1 VGGVPAL
8 DSPRHDSSGRR
19 LLLALL
25 AVGRRL
31 KSRSAVGGLDSA
43 SVFVLHNVQGK
54 EPLRVSELAR
64 CMALDAS
71 TVSRHVMH
79 LVHRGYLIRTG
90 DPDDRRACRLR
101 LTDRGRALLEEAMA
115 ARVAIVDDAIA
126 HWPAHDRET
135 LTTLMTRLAADLD
148 RPEAD
153 LEAG

>member
-1 VGGVPAL
+1 MPAL

-25 AVGRRL
+25 TVGRRL

-43 SVFVLHNVQGK
+43 SVFVLHHVQGNQ
-54 EPLRVSELAR
+54 PLRVSDLAR

-79 LVHRGYLIRTG
+79 LVHRGYLARTG
-90 DPDDRRACRLR
+90 DPDDRRACRLQ
-101 LTDRGRALLEEAMA
+101 LTDRGRALLQEAMA
-115 ARVAIVDDAIA
+115 ARAAIVDDAIA
-126 HWPAHDRET
+126 HWPAQDRDI

-148 RPEAD
+148 RPVAD

>member
-1 VGGVPAL
+1 MPAPG
-8 DSPRHDSSGRR
+8 SPHEDTSGRR

-25 AVGRRL
+25 TVGRRL

-43 SVFVLHNVQGK
+43 SVFVLHNLRGN

-71 TVSRHVMH
+71 TVSRHVMQ
-79 LVHRGYLIRTG
+79 LVRRGYLTRTG
-90 DPDDRRACRLR
+90 DPDDRRACRLA
-101 LTDRGRALLEEAMA
+101 LTDRGRALLDEAMA

-126 HWPAHDRET
+126 GWPERDRET
-135 LTTLMTRLAADLD
+135 LTALMARLAADLD
-148 RPEAD
+148 RPQAD

>member
-1 VGGVPAL
+1 MPAPS
-8 DSPRHDSSGRR
+8 SPSHDSSGRR
-19 LLLALL
+19 LLLALHT
-25 AVGRRL
+25 VGRLL
-31 KSRSAVGGLDSA
+31 KARSVTHGLDSA
-43 SVFVLHNVQGK
+43 SVFVLHNVQGR

-64 CMALDAS
+64 CTALDAS

-79 LVHRGYLIRTG
+79 LVHRGYLVRTG

-101 LTDRGRALLEEAMA
+101 LTDRGHALLEEAMA
-115 ARVAIVDDAIA
+115 ARAAVVDHAIA
-126 HWPAHDRET
+126 HWPAADRET

>member
-1 VGGVPAL
+1 VDGVPASS
-8 DSPRHDSSGRR
+8 SPPPNTSGRR

-31 KSRSAVGGLDSA
+31 KSRPAVGGLDSA
-43 SVFVLHNVQGK
+43 SVFVLHNVQGN

-79 LVHRGYLIRTG
+79 LVHRGYLTRTG

-115 ARVAIVDDAIA
+115 ARVATIDDAIA
-126 HWPAHDRET
+126 HWPAQDRET